1 MEFADVSKKLLLLLE
16 KTRDSLIR
24 DLEKQFAGV
33 RQIVEDCEKSDI
45 SAATPFADI
54 GKKLDSGYKV
64 IDATFAQIGFD
75 ISHCQ
80 KTSELGKLITD
91 TLALMDKLKDT
102 ITPLVKAKDLK
113 SVDYSALGKA
123 AMDCFKDIKALIEGY
138 SNVSADKIISELQQA
153 GEKFTD
159 GFDIKDF
166 VKKIVEHILIT
177 LLRNGQEVFADE
189 IHYLK
194 MQANAVYTDITD
206 IADGVK
212 KKVAATLNTIDSEIK
227 NKANAAQLFAE
238 TLFDDSVREMKDVY
252 NRLSAEARKDLDQVA
267 KELEESGVKSIYE
280 QVADG
285 LAKAYAILD
294 FLGVVGEKEVTLKLP
309 KSFIAGLDAARSAVA
324 DNLSS
329 ALSTVKDLGSEVGGE
344 IGGGLKEAKTLT
356 EDAGKAIS
364 GTIAEKLKLTGD
376 LVDASAFGI
385 TALQQQMAFI
395 SSNLSLVGQEAQNV
409 GTKVNEAVAGLLK
422 NAANFSYS
430 LKITTFRWGRI
441 ERMFTSPVSYFKA
454 LYPVDTLEDAKNI
467 IDKVLEIARLFNPD
481 IPDFRSIR
489 NLLESLLKTLGD
501 KLMSLAGDAQS
512 AFWKAVKPLMVTIRK
527 VLDLLKELYNSLV
540 KEATQ
545 LLTTLKDKIFA
556 LSEDGKSF
564 LDGIADELE
573 KLAKEITKGTTVPKS
588 VQKLFDDIVAPAIVD
603 AVSDSSA
610 PDLEQK
616 VANLKNT
623 AQTEFKNWAGGVYT
637 NLYNFFA
644 PTVWKDRLDTVLG
657 QLESVFNGDVAAVQ
671 GLLSGAMQTSL
682 SGGWGKKLK
691 DTFNEL
697 DVTQYIDV
705 LSSALDDVSLPR
717 PDLYFEGF
725 VQCIDTILKSAEQ
738 TLNQYGISD
747 VEDLAKDI
755 ASNVWNRIVN
765 QIFNPLIRKIKS
777 WLLRLVRE
785 AVKEIL
791 IQVLDLVRQIPNPL
805 EDISQYLPS
814 KKEALNGVST
824 ALADFVQLKQNV
836 DKNNRGGAASATLTL
851 VKDTMSTVVPI
862 DNKWLDWV
870 YKIAERTITFC
881 TSDMGYD
888 KIFSLV
894 SGLYSDLPDDV
905 TEFVA
910 DMMPAWPDGDFKAFI
925 KQCDYKAD
933 LDNDFVSLTVLKVDS
948 EEAKKNKANAKKGDV
963 SHAKVDFNAT
973 ALLQFCFFA
982 LDEPVKKEG
991 EDDKKKEGTGTGSQ
1005 KSGSKTSGSKTTDGQ
1020 TTGKTE
1026 SEEEQE
1032 TETVLYAVIIV
1043 NAGTCLT
1050 FPIGKNHTM
1059 SLDFEGS
1066 IGGKGVTGDVKKETL
1081 KALSN
1086 GCGLK
1091 LKKDW
1096 DFEFFGSTQALEA
1109 MFNMTFS
1116 RNEDNPWQV
1125 FDSKYLSMTID
1136 NYPQHFYL
1144 GFAKNHPDLKKDYGV
1159 KSHDASDK
1167 NKFQVGYFGAIQNA
1181 SMILKLKDV
1190 AFIKE
1195 VITDDVVLGFDTYLW
1210 YDYQHGFDFG
1220 GDIRLHL
1227 EYDLNHKKLGPLV
1240 IDSFS
1245 LDAGSVKGE
1254 SGKLQLAVA
1263 STFQV
1268 DFGGALVV
1276 AIENL
1281 GIGFI
1286 LNYKD
1291 EKGNYGDFDLDA
1303 NLQYPSGFGLTVD
1316 ASAVKGGGVISIDQ
1330 ETGEFFGC
1338 LELEIIKK
1346 IGVGG
1351 FVLCDPGTA
1360 EGHEFSLIVLLSA
1373 RFSPGI
1379 PLGMGFS
1386 LTAIG
1391 GTLGLNRQISRD
1403 ALQNGVRTGTL
1414 DQVFFVE
1421 NIKDHLAEMKTN
1433 VITYFPAKHG
1443 QFFFGVLGQISY
1455 EPVVKCDFGLLLQVP
1470 KPTEIIIVGA
1480 LRVNAAE
1487 GIVKINVFFAGGIN
1501 FEEGMW
1507 FDASIVDSQI
1517 VGISISGDMAFRLN
1531 WGGTKG
1537 FLLSIGGFHPAYKPE
1552 EGLHV
1557 GKMNRLAMKLD
1568 YSILKLS
1575 FETYMAITSN
1585 SFQIGARFDLKVGWD
1600 KFGIVGYAGFD
1611 ALFQFDPFLFM
1622 FYVCAGVS
1630 VKCGSWNLLSIDLS
1644 LDVQGPAPWKI
1655 AGKAKFNFLFIPID
1669 VSFSKTW
1676 GKKAPELPSK
1686 LVKVIPLFEEEWG
1699 KKTNWVIENPDPS
1712 GKPLVAFF
1720 DAPEGVMLA
1729 QPDGSVTFNQSA
1741 VPMKTEAS
1749 DTQKT
1754 EELLKMDV
1762 CNDAVP
1768 EDYNSIRI
1776 TKVNDK
1782 DVVTTQ
1788 NDFAPSLYKAMS
1800 IDEKL
1805 KSDSYV
1811 KYDSGFTMNLRD
1823 SFAAEDKG
1831 KNTFLGKE
1839 PEYHWRTVDGAEKHG
1854 SDIQTVSRFSAG
1866 EEKISFSVNK
1876 AMEILKDVYK
1886 ANINKPADINIDIN
1900 KPVDINIDINKPVD
1914 LHRPNT
1920 FDPNKPIEEVFK
1932 PEIVV
1937 DPNQFQP
1944 NRPIDPVIT
1953 VKHVYVP
1960 QAVSNNRRDRAAF
1973 DRYIAVLEKKQRKMK
1988 NK

>member
-1 MEFADVSKKLLLLLE
+1 MEFADVANKLLLLLE
-16 KTRDSLIR
+16 KTKDSLIK

-33 RQIVEDCEKSDI
+33 RKAVEECETSTI
-45 SAATPFADI
+45 STATPFADI
-54 GKKLDSGYKV
+54 GNGLTAGYKV
-64 IDATFAQIGFD
+64 VDAVFAQVGFD
-75 ISHCQ
+75 ISHCDQ
-80 KTSELGKLITD
+80 VNDLSKLVTD
-91 TLALMDKLKDT
+91 SLALMDKLKNT
-102 ITPLVKAKDLK
+102 IAPLVEANDLK
-113 SVDYSALGKA
+113 SVNYSALGEA
-123 AMDCFKDIKALIEGY
+123 AMGCFNDIKALIEGY
-138 SNVSADKIISELQQA
+138 SNVSADKIIKELENA
-153 GEKFTD
+153 GQTFAD
-159 GFDIKDF
+159 GFDIEDF

-177 LLRNGQEVFADE
+177 ILRNGQEVFADE

-194 MQANAVYTDITD
+194 MQANAVYKGVTDVAND
-206 IADGVK
+206 VK
-212 KKVAATLNTIDSEIK
+212 SKVTKTLNEIDGEIK
-227 NKANAAQLFAE
+227 KTANAAQLFAE
-238 TLFDDSVREMKDVY
+238 TLFDDSVREMEDVY
-252 NRLSAEARKDLDQVA
+252 NRLSAAARQDLDKIA
-267 KELEESGVKSIYE
+267 TELEKSGVKSIYE
-280 QVADG
+280 QVADA

-309 KSFIAGLDAARSAVA
+309 KGFINGLETVRSTVAG
-324 DNLSS
+324 NLSS
-329 ALSTVKDLGSEVGGE
+329 ALSTVKDAGSEAGGV
-344 IGGGLKEAKTLT
+344 ISGGLQEAKTLT
-356 EDAGKAIS
+356 EDAGKTVSDAI
-364 GTIAEKLKLTGD
+364 GKNLKLTGE

-395 SSNLSLVGQEAQNV
+395 SSNLTSAGDAVQKAGQMLNGKAKDLIAE
-409 GTKVNEAVAGLLK
+409 
-422 NAANFSYS
+422 AANFSYS

-467 IDKVLEIARLFNPD
+467 IDKVLGIARLFNPD

-489 NLLESLLKTLGD
+489 NLLESLLKSLGD
-501 KLMSLAGDAQS
+501 KLMTLAGDAQKQ
-512 AFWKAVKPLMVTIRK
+512 FWAAVKPLMVTIRK
-527 VLDLLKELYNSLV
+527 VLDLLKELYEKV
-540 KEATQ
+540 VQEATD
-545 LLTTLKDKIFA
+545 LLNTLKNKIFDLA
-556 LSEDGKSF
+556 DEGSSF
-564 LDGIADELE
+564 LNEVAGEFKALVDEIS
-573 KLAKEITKGTTVPKS
+573 KQASVPKS
-588 VQKLFDDIVAPAIVD
+588 VQKLFTDIVAPAIED
-603 AVSDSSA
+603 AIRDSSA
-610 PDLEQK
+610 PDPEKL
-616 VANLKNT
+616 AGSLKNQ
-623 AQTEFKNWAGGVYT
+623 AETEFKNWAAGVYT
-637 NLYNFFA
+637 NLYGFFS
-644 PTVWKDRLDTVLG
+644 PTLWKERLDTVLG
-657 QLESVFNGDVAAVQ
+657 QLESVFKGDVSAVQ

-682 SGGWGKKLK
+682 SGGWGKKLD
-691 DTFNEL
+691 DTFKEL
-697 DVTQYIDV
+697 DITQYIDV
-705 LSSALDDVSLPR
+705 LSSALDDVSVPR

-725 VQCIDTILKSAEQ
+725 VQCMDKILKQVE
-738 TLNQYGISD
+738 TDLNKYGISD
-747 VEDLAKDI
+747 VKDLARDI
-755 ASNVWNRIVN
+755 ASNIWNRIVN
-765 QIFNPLIRKIKS
+765 QIFNPIIRKIKA

-785 AVKEIL
+785 AVREIL
-791 IQVLDLVRQIPNPL
+791 CKILETIRGLNNPL
-805 EDISQYLPS
+805 EEIADRLPS
-814 KKEALNGVST
+814 KETLNQIGDKLSPTLV
-824 ALADFVQLKQNV
+824 DMMNLKNQV
-836 DKNNRGGAASATLTL
+836 DSGNRGGAASATLTL

-862 DNKWLDWV
+862 ENKWLDWV

-894 SGLYSDLPDDV
+894 SGLYSDLPSDV
-905 TEFVA
+905 KDFVTDLMPTFPEGEFK
-910 DMMPAWPDGDFKAFI
+910 DFI

-933 LDNDFVSLTVLKVDS
+933 LENDFVSVTVIKVDTK
-948 EEAKKNKANAKKGDV
+948 EEKEKPKKEK
-963 SHAKVDFNAT
+963 AKVDFNAS

-982 LDEPVKKEG
+982 LDEPVEKEG

-1005 KSGSKTSGSKTTDGQ
+1005 KSGSQTTGGKTTGGQ
-1020 TTGKTE
+1020 TTSNSGP
-1026 SEEEQE
+1026 EEEQE

-1043 NAGTCLT
+1043 NASTKLT
-1050 FPIGKNHTM
+1050 FPIGKSHSMT
-1059 SLDFEGS
+1059 LAVEGGV
-1066 IGGKGVTGDVKKETL
+1066 GGKAPEKVEKETL
-1081 KALSN
+1081 SKLSQ

-1096 DFEFFGSTQALEA
+1096 DFEFFGSTEALDA
-1109 MFNMTFS
+1109 MFNMSFT
-1116 RNEDNPWQV
+1116 RNDKDSWQV

-1144 GFAKNHPDLKKDYGV
+1144 GFGKNHADLSAYDIKAGE
-1159 KSHDASDK
+1159 ASDK
-1167 NKFQVGYFGAIQNA
+1167 NKLQVGYFGAIQGA
-1181 SMILKLKDV
+1181 SMALKLKDV
-1190 AFIKE
+1190 AFVKE
-1195 VITDDVVLGFDTYLW
+1195 VLKDDVVLNFGTYLW
-1210 YDYQHGFDFG
+1210 YDFQKGFDFG
-1220 GDIRLHL
+1220 GDVSLHL
-1227 EYDLNHKKLGPLV
+1227 DYDLNHKKLGPLV

-1245 LDAGSVKGE
+1245 LDAGSVEGE

-1263 STFQV
+1263 TTFQV

-1303 NLQYPSGFGLTVD
+1303 DLQYPSGFGLSVD
-1316 ASAVKGGGVISIDQ
+1316 ASAVKGAGIIQIDQ
-1330 ETGEFFGC
+1330 KTGEFFGA
-1338 LELEIIKK
+1338 LELVIIKK
-1346 IGVGG
+1346 IGVGA

-1360 EGHEFSLIVLLSA
+1360 KGHDFSMVVLLSA

-1403 ALQNGVRTGTL
+1403 ALQNGVRAGTL

-1433 VITYFPAKHG
+1433 VITYFPEKKG

-1568 YSILKLS
+1568 YSILKIS

-1655 AGKAKFNFLFIPID
+1655 AGKAKFKFLFIPIK

-1686 LVKVIPLFEEEWG
+1686 LVAVIPLLEEEWE
-1699 KKTNWVIENPDPS
+1699 KKTNWLIENPDAS
-1712 GKPLVAFF
+1712 GKQLVALF
-1720 DAPEGVMLA
+1720 DLPEGELVA
-1729 QPDGSVTFNQSA
+1729 QPDGSVTFNQSI
-1741 VPMKTEAS
+1741 VPLKTEA
-1749 DTQKT
+1749 DKKART

-1768 EDYNSIRI
+1768 EDYNSLRVV
-1776 TKVNDK
+1776 KVNGE
-1782 DVVTTQ
+1782 DVVMVQ
-1788 NDFAPSLYKAMS
+1788 NDFAPSLYKAMNV
-1800 IDEKL
+1800 DEKL
-1805 KSDSYV
+1805 KSESYV
-1811 KYDSGFTMNLRD
+1811 KYNSGFTLNMRD
-1823 SFAAEDKG
+1823 SFSDMDK
-1831 KNTFLGKE
+1831 NNNRTLSRETSYFWRPLGQKD
-1839 PEYHWRTVDGAEKHG
+1839 YISG
-1854 SDIQTVSRFSAG
+1854 SQVSSTSLFSASG
-1866 EEKISFSVNK
+1866 EKISASVKSVRKRQSGNT
-1876 AMEILKDVYK
+1876 AARQSGSAVS
-1886 ANINKPADINIDIN
+1886 INP
-1900 KPVDINIDINKPVD
+1900 P
-1914 LHRPNT
+1914 
-1920 FDPNKPIEEVFK
+1920 
-1932 PEIVV
+1932 
-1937 DPNQFQP
+1937 
-1944 NRPIDPVIT
+1944 RPIVKDPAQKDPVIQNPAGQVVFDPT
-1953 VKHVYVP
+1953 SHNEIVIRNVP
-1960 QAVSNNRRDRAAF
+1960 AAVSNNRRDRAAF
-1973 DRYIAVLEKKQRKMK
+1973 DRYLAVLEKKQKQMK

>member
-1 MEFADVSKKLLLLLE
+1 MEFADVSKKLLLLLK

-75 ISHCQ
+75 ISHCE

-102 ITPLVKAKDLK
+102 IAPLVEAESLK
-113 SVDYSALGKA
+113 SVDYSALGEA
-123 AMDCFKDIKALIEGY
+123 AMGCFKDIKELIEGY
-138 SNVSADKIISELQQA
+138 TNVKADEIIKELKAA
-153 GEKFTD
+153 GEDFAD
-159 GFDIKDF
+159 GFDVKDF

-194 MQANAVYTDITD
+194 MQANAVYDQITD
-206 IADGVK
+206 VANDVK
-212 KKVAATLNTIDSEIK
+212 KKVTETLNTIDGEIK
-227 NKANAAQLFAE
+227 KTANAAQVLAE
-238 TLFDDSVREMKDVY
+238 TLFDDSVREMEDVY
-252 NRLSAEARKDLDQVA
+252 SRLSAQARKDLDKVA
-267 KELEESGVKSIYE
+267 KELADSGVKSIYE

-309 KSFIAGLDAARSAVA
+309 DSFIKGLDAARSAVA

-329 ALSTVKDLGSEVGGE
+329 ALSTVKDLGSEMGAE
-344 IGGGLKEAKTLT
+344 INGGLKEAKTLT

-364 GTIAEKLKLTGD
+364 GTFAEKLKLTGD
-376 LVDASAFGI
+376 LVDTSAFGI

-395 SSNLSLVGQEAQNV
+395 SSNLSLAGEKVENV

-422 NAANFSYS
+422 TAANFSYS

-501 KLMSLAGDAQS
+501 KLMSLTGQAQS
-512 AFWKAVKPLMVTIRK
+512 EFWKAVKPLMVTIRK
-527 VLDLLKELYNSLV
+527 VLDLLKELYETLV

-545 LLTTLKDKIFA
+545 LLTTLKDKLFA
-556 LSEDGKSF
+556 LSEEGSSF
-564 LDGIADELE
+564 LDGIASEL
-573 KLAKEITKGTTVPKS
+573 KQLANEITKGTTVPKS
-588 VQKLFDDIVAPAIVD
+588 VQKLFDDIVAPAIED
-603 AVSDSSA
+603 AIRDSSA
-610 PDLEQK
+610 PDPKEQIAK
-616 VANLKNT
+616 LKKT
-623 AQTEFKNWAGGVYT
+623 AETQFKNWAGGVYT

-644 PTVWKDRLDTVLG
+644 PTVWEGRLNTVLG

-697 DVTQYIDV
+697 DITQYIDV
-705 LSSALDDVSLPR
+705 LSSALDDVSVPR
-717 PDLYFEGF
+717 PDLYFDGF
-725 VQCIDTILKSAEQ
+725 VQCMDTIIAEAKKNADLDQ
-738 TLNQYGISD
+738 WISD
-747 VEDLAKDI
+747 GKELAKDI
-755 ASNVWNRIVN
+755 ASNVWNRIVD

-785 AVKEIL
+785 AVREIL
-791 IQVLDLVRQIPNPL
+791 CRILDTIQGLNNPL
-805 EDISQYLPS
+805 EEIADKLPS
-814 KKEALNGVST
+814 KAALTEIGNKLSPTLV
-824 ALADFVQLKQNV
+824 DMMNLKNQV
-836 DKNNRGGAASATLTL
+836 DKGGKGNVATASLTLAKDALSAT
-851 VKDTMSTVVPI
+851 VPI
-862 DNKWLDWV
+862 DKKWIDWV

-888 KIFSLV
+888 KIFSLA
-894 SGLYSDLPDDV
+894 SGLYSDLPKEV
-905 TEFVA
+905 KEYVA
-910 DMMPAWPDGDFKAFI
+910 DVMPAFPEGDFKDFI

-948 EEAKKNKANAKKGDV
+948 EEGKKNKEKAKKGDV
-963 SHAKVDFNAT
+963 SQAKVDFNAT

-991 EDDKKKEGTGTGSQ
+991 DKKKEGTGTGTKDSGGK
-1005 KSGSKTSGSKTTDGQ
+1005 KSGGQ
-1020 TTGKTE
+1020 TTEGKGADDKKTD
-1026 SEEEQE
+1026 EEQE

-1050 FPIGKNHTM
+1050 FPIGKSHTM
-1059 SLDFEGS
+1059 SLDFQGS
-1066 IGGKGVTGDVKKETL
+1066 IGGKGVSGDVKKETL
-1081 KALSN
+1081 EALSK

-1096 DFEFFGSTQALEA
+1096 DFEFFGSVQALEA

-1116 RNEDNPWQV
+1116 RNDNNAWQV

-1144 GFAKNHPDLKKDYGV
+1144 GFAKNHPELKEYDV
-1159 KSHDASDK
+1159 KSHEASDK
-1167 NKFQVGYFGAIQNA
+1167 NKFQVGYFGAIKGA
-1181 SMILKLKDV
+1181 SIALKLKDV

-1195 VITDDVVLGFDTYLW
+1195 VIKDDVVLNFDTYLW
-1210 YDYQHGFDFG
+1210 YDFQHGFDFG
-1220 GDIRLHL
+1220 GDVSLHL

-1303 NLQYPSGFGLTVD
+1303 DLQYPSGFGLTVD
-1316 ASAVKGGGVISIDQ
+1316 AAAVKGGGVISIDQ

-1360 EGHEFSLIVLLSA
+1360 KGHEFSLVVLLSA

-1517 VGISISGDMAFRLN
+1517 VGICISGDMAFRLN

-1557 GKMNRLAMKLD
+1557 GQMNRLAMKLD

-1676 GKKAPELPSK
+1676 GKKTPELPSK
-1686 LVKVIPLFEEEWG
+1686 LVKVIPLYEEEWI

-1729 QPDGSVTFNQSA
+1729 QPDGSITFNQSA
-1741 VPMKTEAS
+1741 VPMKTE
-1749 DTQKT
+1749 Q
-1754 EELLKMDV
+1754 LLKMDV

-1768 EDYNSIRI
+1768 EDYNSIRV
-1776 TKVNDK
+1776 TQVNGK
-1782 DVVTTQ
+1782 EVVPVQ

-1800 IDEKL
+1800 IDDKL
-1805 KSDSYV
+1805 KSESYV
-1811 KYDSGFTMNLRD
+1811 KYDSGFTMNMRD
-1823 SFAAEDKG
+1823 TFDAYDKE
-1831 KNTFLGKE
+1831 KNTYLGKDTD
-1839 PEYHWRTVDGAEKHG
+1839 YHWRTVNGVEVHG
-1854 SDIQTVSRFSAG
+1854 SDVQTVSRFSAG
-1866 EEKISFSVNK
+1866 GEKISASVKQVKKMTVNK
-1876 AMEILKDVYK
+1876 QKLTAQVNQVNIEKPVEIQKPVEVNLPDLN
-1886 ANINKPADINIDIN
+1886 NINGQNPIDLGKPEIIDI
-1900 KPVDINIDINKPVD
+1900 VIE
-1914 LHRPNT
+1914 
-1920 FDPNKPIEEVFK
+1920 PNKPFNPGNYIH
-1932 PEIVV
+1932 
-1937 DPNQFQP
+1937 DPA
-1944 NRPIDPVIT
+1944 NRLTIA
-1953 VKHVYVP
+1953 P

-1973 DRYIAVLEKKQRKMK
+1973 DRYLAVLEKKQRKMN